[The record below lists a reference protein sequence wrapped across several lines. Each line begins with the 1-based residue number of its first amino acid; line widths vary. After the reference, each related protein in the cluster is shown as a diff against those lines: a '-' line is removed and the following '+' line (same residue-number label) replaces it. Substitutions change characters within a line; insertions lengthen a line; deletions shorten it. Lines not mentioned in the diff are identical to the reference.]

1 MESPTRAFLF
11 NLEVR
16 RGIVR
21 TGQNGVDRASNT
33 SYYEKLLQTLEGS
46 TVKKFLLVTMIGL
59 VLVMDL
65 CGIVNELMKDEI
77 KDVDHIKETTI
88 AVYME

>member
-1 MESPTRAFLF
+1 
-11 NLEVR
+11 
-16 RGIVR
+16 
-21 TGQNGVDRASNT
+21 
-33 SYYEKLLQTLEGS
+33 
-46 TVKKFLLVTMIGL
+46 
-59 VLVMDL
+59 MDL